1 MTSRPRRSFPTI
13 LLRAVWGAPL
23 VVCCLFSLRSTHAAA
38 AVINGF
44 AAMGASETQ
53 GTAHSGSWVPWL
65 AVDRKLNFGPSQSY
79 NKAVGGSTTTTLLS
93 GGQHTKVATLVESGN
108 VDLAYLFIG
117 GLDVPPVALDI
128 LLETLDVPTWAD
140 GVVGRMMTAADAVLA
155 KNPTGMIIAGL
166 PDMSLVPGAA
176 PYKAIAAPIVDAINY
191 TNDLVKAEV
200 LARNQV
206 YIDTASFM
214 RDLNAGPFVV
224 GGVTINMTT
233 GSSKATHFFV
243 DDIHPGTVG
252 NGIFA
257 NLMITALNEGYGTSV
272 ALFDDQAILA
282 KAGLSA
288 SYTGPTT
295 QVDYAKYIYFNPV
308 PEPAGV
314 TLTAIGLISLSLVVI
329 RRRRLRSSCRE

>member
-1 MTSRPRRSFPTI
+1 MTAAPRRLLRTI
-13 LLRAVWGAPL
+13 PLRAVWGAPL
-23 VVCCLFSLRSTHAAA
+23 LAGCLIALSSIDAAA
-38 AVINGF
+38 APITGF
-44 AAMGASETQ
+44 AAMGASESQ
-53 GTAHSGSWVPWL
+53 GTTYSGSWVPWL

-79 NKAVGGSTTTTLLS
+79 NKAVGGATTTTLLS
-93 GGQHTKVATLVESGN
+93 GGQHTKVASLVQSGD

-117 GLDVPPVALDI
+117 GNDVGPVVLDM

-140 GVVGRMMTAADAVLA
+140 GLVGRMMTAADTVLA
-155 KNPTGMIIAGL
+155 KNPTGMIIAGI
-166 PDMSLVPGAA
+166 PDMSLVPAGQ
-176 PYKAIAAPIVDAINY
+176 PYKAIGAPVVAALDY
-191 TNDLVKAEV
+191 TNSLIKAEV

-206 YIDTASFM
+206 YLDTAGLL
-214 RDLNAGPFVV
+214 RDLNASPFVV

-243 DDIHPGTVG
+243 DDSHPGTVG

-272 ALFDDQAILA
+272 ALFDDQTILA

-295 QVDYAKYIYFNPV
+295 HVDYAKYVYFNPV
-308 PEPAGV
+308 PEPASL
-314 TLTAIGLISLSLVVI
+314 TLTAIGLVALSIVVV
-329 RRRRLRSSCRE
+329 RRRRRWRSNST

>member
-23 VVCCLFSLRSTHAAA
+23 VVCCLFSLGSTHAAA

-53 GTAHSGSWVPWL
+53 GTTYSGSWVPWL
-65 AVDRKLNFGPSQSY
+65 AVDRKLNFGASQTN
-79 NKAVGGSTTTTLLS
+79 NKAVGGATTTTLLS

-117 GLDVPPVALDI
+117 GNDVGPVVLDM

-140 GVVGRMMTAADAVLA
+140 GLVGRMMTAADTVLA
-155 KNPTGMIIAGL
+155 KNPTGMIIAGI
-166 PDMSLVPGAA
+166 PDMSLVPAGVPYQAIGA
-176 PYKAIAAPIVDAINY
+176 PVVAALDY
-191 TNDLVKAEV
+191 TNSLIKAEV

-206 YIDTASFM
+206 YIDTASFL
-214 RDLNAGPFVV
+214 RDLNASPFVV

-272 ALFDDQAILA
+272 ALFDDQTILA

-295 QVDYAKYIYFNPV
+295 HVDYAKYIYFNPV

-314 TLTAIGLISLSLVVI
+314 TLAAIGLVSLSLVVV

>member
-1 MTSRPRRSFPTI
+1 MTSRPRRNFPTS

-23 VVCCLFSLRSTHAAA
+23 LACCLLVFGSTDAAA
-38 AVINGF
+38 APITGF

-53 GTAHSGSWVPWL
+53 GTTYSGSWVPWL
-65 AVDRKLNFGPSQSY
+65 ALDRKLNFGPSQTY
-79 NKAVGGSTTTTLLS
+79 NKAVGGSTTTSLLS
-93 GGQHTKVATLVESGN
+93 GGQHTKVASLVESGS

-117 GLDVPPVALDI
+117 GLDVPPVAVDI
-128 LLETLDVPTWAD
+128 LFEALDVPTWAND
-140 GVVGRMMTAADAVLA
+140 LVGRIMTAADAVLDE
-155 KNPTGMIIAGL
+155 NPTGMIIAGL

-176 PYKAIAAPIVDAINY
+176 PYKAVAAPIVAAIDY
-191 TNDLVKAEV
+191 TNDLLKAEV

-214 RDLNAGPFVV
+214 RDINASPFVV
-224 GGVTINMTT
+224 GGVAINVTT
-233 GSSKATHFFV
+233 GSSNPTHFFV

-288 SYTGPTT
+288 SYTGQTSN
-295 QVDYAKYIYFNPV
+295 VDYAKYIYFNPV
-308 PEPAGV
+308 PEPASV
-314 TLTAIGLISLSLVVI
+314 TLAVIGLVSLSIVVV
-329 RRRRLRSSCRE
+329 RRRRQRHSNST